1 VFDTVPAEYHLLA
14 QWLVPFLAVS
24 VWLGAVGSVFSSVLS
39 SHDRFDLTRR
49 VDLTILFLR
58 AAATVTLLSL
68 GYGLVALAFV
78 SVGSQVLGLVGNYYC
93 AKRIYPQLR
102 AWPVLFNRFRLK
114 ELLGYGLLAVVSTVS
129 VQIIGRTDL
138 VIAGAAISVSAV
150 AVYSVGASLVYYATA
165 SLGNVKRTLFPDI
178 QRSAARGELGS
189 VRWLYLRAARI
200 QMVIGVLAFVGMI
213 VFAEPFIRLWMGGPE
228 FGDEAVRQAALVMQ
242 ILAMAKLSILFRGAS
257 VQVLNALGRVRVTA
271 VLTSAEAA
279 LNLALSLVF
288 VLVLDWGLLGIAAGT
303 LVSRLLA
310 GTFLLPWY
318 ACAKTGTSW
327 PGYVLR
333 IGGSCVLSSAAFAA
347 VCLAVRQFAYPETW
361 VVFFV
366 EVGIAT
372 LLWPAIAFF
381 LVLPDQD
388 RKRILRRLGFP
399 ISAAVARP

>member
-1 VFDTVPAEYHLLA
+1 V
-14 QWLVPFLAVS
+14 
-24 VWLGAVGSVFSSVLS
+24 
-39 SHDRFDLTRR
+39 
-49 VDLTILFLR
+49 
-58 AAATVTLLSL
+58 AALSL
-68 GYGLVALAFV
+68 GYGIVGLAVVA
-78 SVGSQVLGLVGNYYC
+78 VGSNFLGVLGNYWF
-93 AKRIYPQLR
+93 ARRIYPKLQVWPLLFHRLR
-102 AWPVLFNRFRLK
+102 LR
-114 ELLGYGLLAVVSTVS
+114 ELLGYGLLAVVSTIS
-129 VQIIGRTDL
+129 VRIIGQTDL
-138 VIAGAAISVSAV
+138 VIAGAAVSVSAV

-271 VLTSAEAA
+271 ILTAFEAA

-366 EVGIAT
+366 EVAIAT
-372 LLWPAIAFF
+372 LIWPAIAWVL
-381 LVLPDQD
+381 LVPAQD
-388 RKRILRRLGFP
+388 RQRVWRRIGF
-399 ISAAVARP
+399 AGGAGA